1 MMQINFNN
9 LITYFI
15 DNFRDQKRQSEVIEQ
30 IREMLSQE
38 MRWNQELLKEI
49 S

>member
-1 MMQINFNN
+1 MMQFNFNN
-9 LITYFI
+9 LLTHFI
-15 DNFRDQKRQSEVIEQ
+15 ENFMEYKIQFEGIEQ

-38 MRWNQELLKEI
+38 MRWKQELSKEI